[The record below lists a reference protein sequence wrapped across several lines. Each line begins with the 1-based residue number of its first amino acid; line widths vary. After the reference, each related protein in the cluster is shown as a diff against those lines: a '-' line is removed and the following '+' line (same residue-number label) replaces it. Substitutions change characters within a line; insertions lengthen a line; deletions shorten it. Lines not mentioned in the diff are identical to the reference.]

1 VRRVVAALL
10 VVLSV
15 LALRPVPA
23 VATSTV
29 PPGYWLVGADGGV
42 FAYGGAAYLGS
53 MGGLPLNAP
62 VTGMASTPSRA
73 GYWLVAADGGV
84 FTFGD
89 APFFG
94 SLGAT
99 KLGSPIVGI
108 ASTRDGKG
116 YWLVSRAGEVFSFG
130 DATFFGAAV
139 GRLTS
144 PAVAIVADR
153 SAIGYRVGDRDGE
166 IISFAAPELGWSTGV
181 PVAGMAA
188 TANGGWWAVSGA
200 GAVNSSGWAGASQSP
215 MVDTFG
221 SVTFRLH
228 APVVAIAGT
237 PDDRGYYVF
246 ASDGGVFTFGDAVF
260 SGSRAGAPVNA
271 PIVGGATAS

>member
-1 VRRVVAALL
+1 M
-10 VVLSV
+10 LSV
-15 LALRPVPA
+15 LAFRPVPA

-53 MGGLPLNAP
+53 TGGVPLNAP
-62 VTGMASTPSRA
+62 VTGMASTPSHA

-84 FTFGD
+84 FSFGD

-99 KLGSPIVGI
+99 KVGSPIVAM
-108 ASTRDGKG
+108 ASTRDGRG

-130 DATFFGAAV
+130 DASVAGPAV

-153 SAIGYRVGDRDGE
+153 SADGYRVGGRNGE
-166 IISFAAPELGWSTGV
+166 IISFAAPELGWTTDL
-181 PVAGMAA
+181 PVVGMAA
-188 TANGGWWAVSGA
+188 TANGGWWAVSRA
-200 GAVNSSGWAGASQSP
+200 GAVANSGFAGASQSP
-215 MVDTFG
+215 VVDDLG
-221 SVTFRLH
+221 SVTFKLR

-260 SGSRAGAPVNA
+260 CGSRVGVPLNA
-271 PIVGGATAS
+271 PIVGGTTAS